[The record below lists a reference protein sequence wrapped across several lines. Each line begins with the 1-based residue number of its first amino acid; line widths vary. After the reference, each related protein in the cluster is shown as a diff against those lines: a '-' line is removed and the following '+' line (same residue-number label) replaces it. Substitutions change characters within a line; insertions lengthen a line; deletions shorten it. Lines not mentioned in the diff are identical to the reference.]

1 MDQVQRLEH
10 GSPKVFS
17 FDDQPGDGHRLRQ
30 LNSIPSQH
38 GQLTKSGASLVLSRP
53 LRDRDPLIL
62 KVKVAGVQEKAGQ
75 LSLGLDVKV
84 GELDHWHSQ
93 GVWMQ
98 ALPKTVTG

>member
-38 GQLTKSGASLVLSRP
+38 GQLTKGGASLVLSRP
-53 LRDRDPLIL
+53 LRDRDPVIL
-62 KVKVAGVQEKAGQ
+62 KVKVAGVKEKAGQ

-84 GELDHWHSQ
+84 GELDHRHFGAGLSFELMN
-93 GVWMQ
+93 V
-98 ALPKTVTG
+98 V